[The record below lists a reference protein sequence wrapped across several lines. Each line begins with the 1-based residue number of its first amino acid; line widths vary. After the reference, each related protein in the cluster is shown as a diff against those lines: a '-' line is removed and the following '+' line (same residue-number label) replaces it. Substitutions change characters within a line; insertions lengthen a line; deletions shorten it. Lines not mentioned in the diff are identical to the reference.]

1 MRCYPIRP
9 KRPSSFGSTTSRSSF
24 TRSIRF
30 RFASAISTGRPKN
43 TSSSRGVPTLFFGS
57 GGVHSKGHQRTF
69 PGWPAVAFHR
79 AHDTGPEFAAGALCR
94 RRVVREPVAAI
105 AGGEPADPGVGCEL
119 AAAGDFPV
127 RMVAACPA
135 ARPLRA
141 TFQSRHRNKAISRRR
156 VVAGR
161 GKRERSLQRSARPHL
176 RAQLIQINVVGAG
189 RLTLNLS

>member
-1 MRCYPIRP
+1 MLSN
-9 KRPSSFGSTTSRSSF
+9 SSEETIELRVDDIAQLFHTLDPF
-24 TRSIRF
+24 PF
-30 RFASAISTGRPKN
+30 RERDLDREAEEYIVA
-43 TSSSRGVPTLFFGS
+43 SRGVPTLFFGS